1 MLTYCAARL
10 GADIELGTYRHPAF
24 CRNIQTASYCTT
36 LATTA
41 AATLLIS
48 YKTWYVLRMLTF

>member
-1 MLTYCAARL
+1 MGPHPMTLSVAIVAMAA
-10 GADIELGTYRHPAF
+10 A
-24 CRNIQTASYCTT
+24 
-36 LATTA
+36 ATTA